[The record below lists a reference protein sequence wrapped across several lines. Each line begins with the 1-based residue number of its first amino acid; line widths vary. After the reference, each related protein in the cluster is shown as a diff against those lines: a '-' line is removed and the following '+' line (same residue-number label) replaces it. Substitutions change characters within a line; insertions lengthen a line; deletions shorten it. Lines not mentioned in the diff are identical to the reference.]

1 MTTGYRPMIAAVGGL
16 CLMLLSACSFKA
28 TFKETTDTTSNI
40 TGTTSGRI
48 WWNEDGLLKADHKV
62 AAFAAYNSDNLET
75 DAARGQGEYL
85 ASLDSLTAA
94 APGRT
99 FQPAA
104 QDAYSQWSRSENP
117 TAARLVQDLLAT
129 AHSPRNERLVTD

>member
-1 MTTGYRPMIAAVGGL
+1 MSSTHRSTIAAVGGL
-16 CLMLLSACSFKA
+16 SFMLLLSACSFKA

-62 AAFAAYNSDNLET
+62 AAFTAYNADNLEA

-85 ASLDSLTAA
+85 ASLGRLTTITDAQTFRPDAQASFSRWSHSGSRSTADLVKDLQAA
-94 APGRT
+94 A
-99 FQPAA
+99 
-104 QDAYSQWSRSENP
+104 
-117 TAARLVQDLLAT
+117 
-129 AHSPRNERLVTD
+129 H

>member
-1 MTTGYRPMIAAVGGL
+1 MAWNRRSIVAAASGL
-16 CLMLLSACSFKA
+16 LLMALLSACSFKA

-48 WWNEDGLLKADHKV
+48 WWNEDGLLKSEHKV
-62 AAFAAYNSDNLET
+62 AAFTAYNAHNLEG

-85 ASLDSLTAA
+85 ASLGALTGLSDAQ
-94 APGRT
+94 G

-104 QDAYSQWSRSENP
+104 QDSFSRWGRTGYAS
-117 TAARLVQDLLAT
+117 TTDLVQSLQS
-129 AHSPRNERLVTD
+129 AHR

>member
-1 MTTGYRPMIAAVGGL
+1 MTTGYRSMIAAFGGL
-16 CLMLLSACSFKA
+16 FLVLLSACSFKA

-48 WWNEDGLLKADHKV
+48 WWNEDGMLKPAHKV
-62 AAFAAYNSDNLET
+62 AAFTAYNAENLET

-85 ASLDSLTAA
+85 ASLDRLTATSESQA
-94 APGRT
+94 

-104 QDAYSQWSRSENP
+104 QEAFSRWSRSANP
-117 TAARLVQDLLAT
+117 STGDLVRDLRASAR
-129 AHSPRNERLVTD
+129 

>member
-1 MTTGYRPMIAAVGGL
+1 
-16 CLMLLSACSFKA
+16 MLFSACSFKA

-48 WWNEDGLLKADHKV
+48 WWNEDGLLNADHKV
-62 AAFAAYNSDNLET
+62 AAFTAYNAENLET

-85 ASLDSLTAA
+85 ASLDSLTGTSDGPA
-94 APGRT
+94 

-104 QDAYSQWSRSENP
+104 QDAYSRWGRSESP
-117 TAARLVQDLLAT
+117 TAGNLVQDLLA
-129 AHSPRNERLVTD
+129 AVR

>member
-1 MTTGYRPMIAAVGGL
+1 MTTGYRSMIAAFGGL
-16 CLMLLSACSFKA
+16 FLVLLSACSFKA

-48 WWNEDGLLKADHKV
+48 WWNEDGMLKPEHKV
-62 AAFAAYNSDNLET
+62 TAFTAYNAENLET

-85 ASLDSLTAA
+85 ASLRRLTATFDRQA
-94 APGRT
+94 

-104 QDAYSQWSRSENP
+104 QEVFSRWSRSASP
-117 TAARLVQDLLAT
+117 SAT
-129 AHSPRNERLVTD
+129 DLVTDLRASAR